1 MRIIIEKMFKNEI
14 EYIIYDE
21 NLLMKVNELERNILK
36 FKEKLF
42 QNKFI
47 KNETSSVDEHVSIE
61 K

>member
-1 MRIIIEKMFKNEI
+1 MKILIEKMFKNEI

-21 NLLMKVNELERNILK
+21 NLTKKVEELEGNIRK

-42 QNKFI
+42 KK
-47 KNETSSVDEHVSIE
+47 KNVIDERRSLDEHVSIE